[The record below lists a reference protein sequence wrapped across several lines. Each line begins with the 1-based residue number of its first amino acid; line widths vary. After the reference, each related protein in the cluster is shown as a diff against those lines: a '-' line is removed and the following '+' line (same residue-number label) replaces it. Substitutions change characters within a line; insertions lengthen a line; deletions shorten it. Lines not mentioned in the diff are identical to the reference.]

1 MKKLFLLST
10 LILSTLGGSVFGQ
23 VDFSKWSIGA
33 FPSLLQYHNTEGNEF
48 FDLDNS
54 SLGIDLGVGYDLNSS
69 FMVEGHF
76 MGGKLD
82 YAPSDSAAKTF
93 DSDIFTLNAQLHYMF
108 DNGYIL
114 KEDACVAPFLFAGI
128 GGIRSKEGFGA
139 VVPLGGGLK
148 FRIDDLFSIQLRSS
162 YNLATRDEYNY
173 LQHTLGFVWKLG
185 SDGMTEK
192 KPKDS
197 DGDGIVDKMDKC
209 PDVAGVESNQGC
221 PEVVAE
227 PKDSDGD
234 GIVDASDKCPNVP
247 GVLANGGCP
256 ELVDSDN
263 DGIPDN
269 EDKCPNYPG
278 VKSNDGCPE
287 IIDTDKDGI
296 ADANDK
302 CPTVYGVASNEGC
315 PEILDADKDGIADA
329 DDKCPN
335 EFGII
340 GNNGCPE
347 VDNETKEV
355 LDLAIE
361 GIQFETSR
369 DVIKTES
376 YAILARVV
384 TIMNTHPAY
393 NLSIEG
399 HTDSQG
405 NDDMN
410 LDLSKR
416 RAAAA
421 KTYLVNKGINGSRIT
436 SDGFGETRPRDTNE
450 TAAGRARNRRC
461 ELQIKF

>member
-1 MKKLFLLST
+1 MKKLFLLTT
-10 LILSTLGGSVFGQ
+10 LITASLGGSLFGQ
-23 VDFSKWSIGA
+23 VDFSKWSIGV

-54 SLGIDLGVGYDLNSS
+54 TFAVDLGVGYDLNSS
-69 FMVEGHF
+69 LMVEGHL

-82 YAPSDSAAKTF
+82 YAPNDSADNTF
-93 DSDIFTLNAQLHYMF
+93 DSDLFSLNAQLHYMF
-108 DNGYIL
+108 DNGYLL
-114 KEDACVAPFLFAGI
+114 KEDARIAPFLFVGAGAV
-128 GGIRSKEGFGA
+128 RTKEGFGA

-148 FRIDDLFSIQLRSS
+148 FRIDDLFSIQLRSA
-162 YNLATRDEYNY
+162 YNLTTRDEYNY
-173 LQHTLGFVWKLG
+173 LQHTLGFVWNLG
-185 SDGMTEK
+185 SAGMTER

-221 PEVVAE
+221 PELVEE

-234 GIVDASDKCPNVP
+234 GIVDASDRCPNVP

-256 ELVDSDN
+256 EVKDTDK
-263 DGIPDN
+263 DGIPDD

-278 VKSNDGCPE
+278 VRSNDGCPE
-287 IIDTDKDGI
+287 IVDTDKDGI

-302 CPTVYGVASNEGC
+302 CPNVYGVASNDGC
-315 PEILDADKDGIADA
+315 PEVLDADKDGIADA

-335 EFGII
+335 EYGIAA
-340 GNNGCPE
+340 NNGCPE
-347 VDNETKEV
+347 VDEESREV

-361 GIQFETSR
+361 GIQFETGK
-369 DVIKTES
+369 DIIKSES
-376 YAILARVV
+376 YGILNRVV

-405 NDDMN
+405 NDAMN

-421 KTYLVNKGINGSRIT
+421 KTYLVNKGISSSRIT
-436 SDGFGETRPRDTNE
+436 SEGYGETRPRDTND
-450 TAAGRARNRRC
+450 TSAGRARNRRC
-461 ELQIKF
+461 ELKVVF